1 MYNYIVCNFIIKISQ
16 GSLKPE
22 ISILNSLEKF
32 LYEKK
37 KIVEK
42 SWGKFYCFAPKVFII

>member
-37 KIVEK
+37 K
-42 SWGKFYCFAPKVFII
+42 